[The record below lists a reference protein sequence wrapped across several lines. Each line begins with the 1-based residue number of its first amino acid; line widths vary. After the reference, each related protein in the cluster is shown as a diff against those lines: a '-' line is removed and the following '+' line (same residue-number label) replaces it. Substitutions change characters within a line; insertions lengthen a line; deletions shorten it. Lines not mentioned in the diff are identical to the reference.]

1 MLAGG
6 FMWHLFRALRR
17 SLGRIM
23 LWFLVTG
30 LIAAVIVELVGIY
43 ESGGQLPTTL
53 THITA
58 AVLGVAVGYAMS
70 ATMLIA
76 EIIRDLFITIEDI
89 EHDVRNEFAAGSRL
103 VDDLIEGGSTHL
115 LGGVVHRTFDRK

>member
-6 FMWHLFRALRR
+6 FMWHLFRALQR
-17 SLGRIM
+17 SLGRIV

-30 LIAAVIVELVGIY
+30 LIAAVVVELVGIY
-43 ESGGQLPTTL
+43 ESDGQLPTAL

-58 AVLGVAVGYAMS
+58 AVLGVVVGYAVS
-70 ATMLIA
+70 ATLLIA
-76 EIIRDLFITIEDI
+76 EIIRDLFLSVEEIG
-89 EHDVRNEFAAGSRL
+89 HDVRNEVVAGGKL
-103 VDDLIEGGSTHL
+103 VDDLIEGGSSQL